1 MGGTEHESGEESLLV
16 ERLEELAAA
25 TRALTQEV
33 ERLQRWHP
41 LAGDVRHVLWRNFL
55 RGMAFGLGQTV
66 GAVLLVG
73 VLVWLLSQLEVVPVL
88 GEWIARL
95 LEAIQAAQGRLP

>member
-1 MGGTEHESGEESLLV
+1 MKSEETLLI
-16 ERLEELAAA
+16 ERLEELTAA
-25 TRALTQEV
+25 TKALAQEV

-41 LAGDVRHVLWRNFL
+41 LAGGVRHVLWRSFL
-55 RGMAFGLGQTV
+55 RGMAFGLGQAV

-73 VLVWLLSQLEVVPVL
+73 ILVWLLSQLEVVPVL

-95 LEAIQAAQGRLP
+95 LEAIRMAQQGLR